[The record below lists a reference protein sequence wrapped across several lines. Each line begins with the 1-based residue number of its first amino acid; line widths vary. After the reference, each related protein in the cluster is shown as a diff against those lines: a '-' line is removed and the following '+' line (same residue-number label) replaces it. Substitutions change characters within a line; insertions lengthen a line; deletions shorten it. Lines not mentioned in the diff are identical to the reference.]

1 MKFMNLFKK
10 ELREMITPSTILILV
25 LIYIGMMMLGNVM
38 GDAVDKTIEDSSKI
52 TICDM
57 DNTEFTKNVIE
68 LMKKPAGEDTE
79 NEVKL
84 VDIRS
89 EDYAAELDRLDI
101 SDVIIIPKG
110 FTAEVEAGKTAGFIY
125 VDKITSLASM
135 ANISTGSD
143 MAKSLI
149 EVSVTSALYGKKV
162 AAGQL
167 TADEI
172 KQLEIPVD
180 ITEKTV
186 VSKNT
191 ADISSKMVISLKTM
205 ENMFLPIIVFLLIMY
220 SSQMVLGAVST
231 EKIDKTL
238 ETLLSAPVSRMAVLS
253 SKMLAAGTV
262 AAMYAVVMMLGMN
275 NLTGA
280 MPFSSEGTDYS
291 EQIKALGLTV
301 SGTDYIFVGLQMFVS
316 ILIALA
322 VALVLGVLAKDAKSG
337 QSLLLPIQLM
347 SMVPYMLSMFMDIR
361 TLEPLPIRYVIY
373 AIPFTHTF
381 MSTENIMFGH
391 WGLYWAG
398 LAYQLVLLVVCMGFA
413 IHVFTSDKIFTLSLG
428 NGKKKQGGLFGK
440 KNVIDES
447 ED

>member
-1 MKFMNLFKK
+1 MKFVNLYKK
-10 ELREMITPSTILILV
+10 ELREMITPTTILILV
-25 LIYIGMMMLGNVM
+25 LMYVGMTMMGSFM
-38 GDAVDKTIEDSSKI
+38 GDAVDKTIKDSSKI
-52 TICDM
+52 VICDQ
-57 DNTEFTKNVIE
+57 DNTEFTKSVIE
-68 LMKKPAGEDTE
+68 LMKKPAGGDSE

-84 VDIRS
+84 VDIQS
-89 EDYAAELDRLDI
+89 EDYASELDRLDI
-101 SDVIIIPKG
+101 SDVVIIPKG
-110 FTAEVEAGKTAGFIY
+110 FTDEVEQGKTAGFIY
-125 VDKITSLASM
+125 VDKLTSLSTM
-135 ANISTGSD
+135 ANMSTGSS
-143 MAKSLI
+143 MAKNLI
-149 EVSVTSALYGKKV
+149 EISVTSALYGKKV

-167 TADEI
+167 TTDEI
-172 KQLEIPVD
+172 KQLEVPVE

-191 ADISSKMVISLKTM
+191 EDIASQMVVSLKTM
-205 ENMFLPIIVFLLIMY
+205 ENMFLPIIVFLLIVY

-262 AAMYAVVMMLGMN
+262 AALYAVVMMFSMGNLRNAVPTGDN
-275 NLTGA
+275 NY
-280 MPFSSEGTDYS
+280 E
-291 EQIKALGLTV
+291 EQLKALGLTL
-301 SGTDYIFVGLQMFVS
+301 SGADYIFIGMQMFVS

-337 QSLLLPIQLM
+337 QSLLLPIQMM
-347 SMVPYMLSMFMDIR
+347 SMVPYMLSMFVDIR
-361 TLEPLPIRYVIY
+361 TLDPLPIRFLIY

-381 MSTENIMFGH
+381 MSSENLMFGH

-428 NGKKKQGGLFGK
+428 NGKKKKGGLFGK

-447 ED
+447 DQ

>member
-1 MKFMNLFKK
+1 MKFVNLYKK
-10 ELREMITPSTILILV
+10 ELREMITPTTILILV
-25 LIYIGMMMLGNVM
+25 LMYVGMTMMGSFM
-38 GDAVDKTIEDSSKI
+38 GDAVDKTIKDSSKI
-52 TICDM
+52 VICDQ
-57 DNTEFTKNVIE
+57 DNTEFTKSVIE
-68 LMKKPAGEDTE
+68 LMKKPAGGDSE

-84 VDIRS
+84 VDIQS
-89 EDYAAELDRLDI
+89 EDYASELDRLDI
-101 SDVIIIPKG
+101 SDVVIIPKG
-110 FTAEVEAGKTAGFIY
+110 FTDEVEQGKTAGFIY
-125 VDKITSLASM
+125 VDKLTSLSTM
-135 ANISTGSD
+135 ANMSTGSS
-143 MAKSLI
+143 MAKNLI
-149 EVSVTSALYGKKV
+149 EISVTSALYAKKV

-167 TADEI
+167 TTDEI
-172 KQLEIPVD
+172 KQLEVPVE

-191 ADISSKMVISLKTM
+191 EDIASQMVVSLKTM
-205 ENMFLPIIVFLLIMY
+205 ENMFLPIIVFLLIVY

-262 AAMYAVVMMLGMN
+262 AALYAVVMMFSMGNLRNAVPTGDN
-275 NLTGA
+275 NY
-280 MPFSSEGTDYS
+280 E
-291 EQIKALGLTV
+291 EQLKALGLTL
-301 SGTDYIFVGLQMFVS
+301 SGADYIFIGMQMFVS

-337 QSLLLPIQLM
+337 QSLLLPIQMM
-347 SMVPYMLSMFMDIR
+347 SMVPYMLSMFVDIR
-361 TLEPLPIRYVIY
+361 TLDPLPIRFLIY

-381 MSTENIMFGH
+381 MSSENLMFGH

-428 NGKKKQGGLFGK
+428 NGKKKKGGLFGK

-447 ED
+447 DQ

>member
-1 MKFMNLFKK
+1 MKFVNLYKK
-10 ELREMITPSTILILV
+10 ELREMITPTTILILV
-25 LIYIGMMMLGNVM
+25 LMYVGMTMMGSFM
-38 GDAVDKTIEDSSKI
+38 GDAVDKTIKDSSKI
-52 TICDM
+52 VICDQ
-57 DNTEFTKNVIE
+57 DNTEFTKSVIE
-68 LMKKPAGEDTE
+68 LMKKPAGGDSE

-84 VDIRS
+84 VDIQS
-89 EDYAAELDRLDI
+89 EDYASELDRLDI
-101 SDVIIIPKG
+101 SDVVIIPKG
-110 FTAEVEAGKTAGFIY
+110 FTDEVEQGKTAGFIY
-125 VDKITSLASM
+125 VDKLTSLSTM
-135 ANISTGSD
+135 ANMSTGSS
-143 MAKSLI
+143 MAKNLI
-149 EVSVTSALYGKKV
+149 EISVTSALYGKKV

-167 TADEI
+167 TTDEI
-172 KQLEIPVD
+172 KQLEVPVE

-191 ADISSKMVISLKTM
+191 EDIASQMVISLKTM
-205 ENMFLPIIVFLLIMY
+205 ENMFLPIIVFLLIVY

-262 AAMYAVVMMLGMN
+262 AALYAVVMMFSMG
-275 NLTGA
+275 NLRNAVPTGD
-280 MPFSSEGTDYS
+280 SNYE
-291 EQIKALGLTV
+291 EQLKALGLTL
-301 SGTDYIFVGLQMFVS
+301 SGADYIFIGMQMFVS

-337 QSLLLPIQLM
+337 QSLLLPIQMM
-347 SMVPYMLSMFMDIR
+347 SMVPYMLSMFVDIR
-361 TLEPLPIRYVIY
+361 TLDPLPIRFLIY

-381 MSTENIMFGH
+381 MSSENLMFGH

-398 LAYQLVLLVVCMGFA
+398 LAYQLVLLVLCMGFA

-428 NGKKKQGGLFGK
+428 NGKKKKGGLFGK

-447 ED
+447 DQ

>member
-1 MKFMNLFKK
+1 
-10 ELREMITPSTILILV
+10 MITPTTILILV
-25 LIYIGMMMLGNVM
+25 LMYVGMTMMGSFM
-38 GDAVDKTIEDSSKI
+38 GDAVDKTIKDSSKI
-52 TICDM
+52 VICDQ
-57 DNTEFTKNVIE
+57 DNTEFTKSVIE
-68 LMKKPAGEDTE
+68 LMKKPAGGDSE

-84 VDIRS
+84 VDIQS
-89 EDYAAELDRLDI
+89 EDYASELDRLDI
-101 SDVIIIPKG
+101 SDVVIIPKG
-110 FTAEVEAGKTAGFIY
+110 FTDEVEQGKTAGFIY
-125 VDKITSLASM
+125 VDKLTSLSTM
-135 ANISTGSD
+135 ANMSTGSS
-143 MAKSLI
+143 MAKNLI
-149 EVSVTSALYGKKV
+149 EISVTSALYGKKV

-167 TADEI
+167 TTDEI
-172 KQLEIPVD
+172 KQLEVPVE

-191 ADISSKMVISLKTM
+191 EDIASQMVISLKTM
-205 ENMFLPIIVFLLIMY
+205 ENMFLPIIVFLLIVY

-253 SKMLAAGTV
+253 SKMLAAGT
-262 AAMYAVVMMLGMN
+262 AAALYAVVMMFSMG
-275 NLTGA
+275 NLRNAVPTGD
-280 MPFSSEGTDYS
+280 SNYE
-291 EQIKALGLTV
+291 EQLKALGLTL
-301 SGTDYIFVGLQMFVS
+301 SGADYIFIGMQMFVS

-337 QSLLLPIQLM
+337 QSLLLPIQMM
-347 SMVPYMLSMFMDIR
+347 SMVPYMLSMFVDIR
-361 TLEPLPIRYVIY
+361 TLDPLPIRFLIY

-381 MSTENIMFGH
+381 MSSENLMFGH

-428 NGKKKQGGLFGK
+428 NGKKKKGGLFGK

-447 ED
+447 DQ

>member
-1 MKFMNLFKK
+1 MKFTHLFKK
-10 ELREMITPSTILILV
+10 ELREMLTPQVILILV
-25 LIYIGMMMLGNVM
+25 LIYAGMMMLGNIM
-38 GDAVDKTIEDSSKI
+38 GTAVDKTIEDSSKI
-52 TICDM
+52 VICDQ
-57 DNTEFTKNVIE
+57 DQTEFTKSVIQ

-79 NEVKL
+79 NEVRL
-84 VDIRS
+84 VDINS
-89 EDYAAELDRLDI
+89 EDYAAELDRLEV
-101 SDVIIIPKG
+101 SDVVIIPKG
-110 FTAEVEAGKTAGFIY
+110 FTEQVEAGKTAGFIY
-125 VDKITSLASM
+125 VDKLTSLSTM
-135 ANISTGSD
+135 ANISTGSE
-143 MAKSLI
+143 MAKKLI

-167 TADEI
+167 TEDEI
-172 KQLEIPVD
+172 KQLEVPVE

-186 VSKNT
+186 VSNNT
-191 ADISSKMVISLKTM
+191 ADISSQRVISLKTM

-220 SSQMVLGAVST
+220 SSQMVLNAVST

-262 AAMYAVVMMLGMN
+262 AAMYAIVMMFGMK

-280 MPFSSEGTDYS
+280 LPTGNGEDYEAS
-291 EQIKALGLTV
+291 LKALGLTI
-301 SGTDYIFVGLQMFVS
+301 SGTDYILIGIQMFVS

-322 VALVLGVLAKDAKSG
+322 IALVLGVLAKDAKSG

-361 TLEPLPIRYVIY
+361 TLDPLPIRYLIY

-381 MSTENIMFGH
+381 MSSENIMFGH
-391 WGLYWAG
+391 WGIYWGG
-398 LAYQLVLLVVCMGFA
+398 LAYQLVLLVVCMSFA

-428 NGKKKQGGLFGK
+428 NGKKKKGGLFGK
-440 KNVIDES
+440 KAAIDES